1 MTESMFVF
9 RFNSHDQSQRSF
21 AKCNDM
27 VNEED
32 DTWLLGNFVSRRVGL
47 REISLRMILPMESIH
62 LSVVR
67 RSSFYENY
75 QNINIEYETLL
86 FENVQFFDIYDASP
100 SCTSYLHVER
110 FGVEEPWREITSTEN
125 IVNVSVISLF
135 LCTPKRKNIDLR
147 DGLLQQKYIWKDWTL
162 LYDAKKEKVI
172 VPSLEQRFHLLQRQY
187 MHEIYPTRRDKRCCS
202 HLVILASTRPRL

>member
-1 MTESMFVF
+1 MFVF

-67 RSSFYENY
+67 RSNFYENY

-135 LCTPKRKNIDLR
+135 LCTPKRKNTDLR
-147 DGLLQQKYIWKDWTL
+147 DGLLQQKYI
-162 LYDAKKEKVI
+162 
-172 VPSLEQRFHLLQRQY
+172 
-187 MHEIYPTRRDKRCCS
+187 
-202 HLVILASTRPRL
+202 